1 MVVSCVGSAEY
12 PNLPNRSDVTISLHE
27 DYDEFVPAADI
38 RQYLDLPAEEF
49 KAKVLELLQKW
60 DPDVQPLSEW
70 VAHLKGAT
78 GAGW

>member
-1 MVVSCVGSAEY
+1 MII
-12 PNLPNRSDVTISLHE
+12 LLHK
-27 DYDEFVPAADI
+27 DYDEFVPAAGI

-70 VAHLKGAT
+70 VATHLKGT
-78 GAGW
+78 GAGR